1 MGSVRTRLEGLFNVL
16 AVVAVTSFI
25 VRADTMQAVSATVL
39 LKDDSTVKGE
49 FMTDKVKGTTLFT
62 KELVLDAAIVK
73 SVKFVGTNGEAK
85 VELSNGDRFGM
96 SIVNPS
102 FTIKSLLGE
111 LKIPCGNIR
120 SISLSKRPAAAKGG
134 DSDGLIFHCTF
145 DDEASITSP
154 AIGPAGTFMTGRFE
168 EGKVGRALLA
178 MPFTKHAAFEFPV
191 GFIKD
196 SGCIEFWAKIL
207 NPNPIVGAGVDPRLL
222 AITFADTHRP
232 ASWLDVGSNDGT
244 GNSGFT
250 LSTWF
255 GTRSSIRGMRHLRYA
270 ELFPSGDWREWH
282 HYAMVWDKDGLLD
295 LPHRPKAAL
304 LVDGKL
310 VTSVEVQTVPAHLF
324 RMPSQTPY
332 VLGITYDPVHGTEN
346 TTKSPFLIDEYKIW
360 DYAKKDSFSDER

>member
-1 MGSVRTRLEGLFNVL
+1 MIKRMVWVIAAAISSIAL
-16 AVVAVTSFI
+16 ADPKQV
-25 VRADTMQAVSATVL
+25 VSATAS
-39 LKDDSTVKGE
+39 LKDGSTVKGD
-49 FMTDKVKGTTLFT
+49 FLTDKMKGTTLFA

-73 SVKFVGTNGEAK
+73 AVNFVGTNGSAK
-85 VELSNGDRFGM
+85 VELSNGDRFSM

-111 LKIPCGNIR
+111 LKIPCGSIC
-120 SISLSKRPAAAKGG
+120 SISFSRRLVGAQGG
-134 DSDGLIFHCTF
+134 VSDGLVFHCTF

-154 AIGPAGTFMTGRFE
+154 AVGPAGTFMTGRFE
-168 EGKVGRALLA
+168 DGRFGKALLA

-207 NPNPIVGAGVDPRLL
+207 KPNPVVGTGGDPRLL
-222 AITFADTHRP
+222 AITFADTHEL

-255 GTRSSIRGMRHLRYA
+255 GARSSMRGMRHLRYA
-270 ELFPSGDWREWH
+270 ELFPSGDWQDWH
-282 HYAMVWDKDGLLD
+282 HYAVVWDKNGILD
-295 LPHRPKAAL
+295 LPHTPKAAL

-332 VLGITYDPVHGTEN
+332 ILGITYDPAHGAEN

-360 DYAKKDSFSDER
+360 DYAKIVSLPNAEGLQ

>member
-1 MGSVRTRLEGLFNVL
+1 MVKRFVL
-16 AVVAVTSFI
+16 VSVAVTSFM
-25 VRADTMQAVSATVL
+25 VLADAKQTVSATAS
-39 LKDDSTVKGE
+39 LKDGSTVKGE
-49 FMTDKVKGTTLFT
+49 FLTDKVEGTTFFS

-73 SVKFVGTNGEAK
+73 AVVFTGTSGAAK

-120 SISLSKRPAAAKGG
+120 SISLSKRLAAAKGG
-134 DSDGLIFHCTF
+134 ASDGLIFHCTF

-168 EGKVGRALLA
+168 DGKFGKALLA

-207 NPNPIVGAGVDPRLL
+207 KPNPAVGTGGDPRLL
-222 AITFADTHRP
+222 AITFADTHEL
-232 ASWLDVGSNDGT
+232 ASWVDVGSNDGT
-244 GNSGFT
+244 GNSGFM
-250 LSTWF
+250 LSSWF
-255 GTRSSIRGMRHLRYA
+255 GAKSSISGMRYLRYA
-270 ELFPSGDWREWH
+270 ELFPAGNWRDWH
-282 HYAMVWDKDGLLD
+282 HYAVVWDKNGILD
-295 LPHRPKAAL
+295 LPQAPKAAL

-310 VTSVEVQTVPAHLF
+310 VTSVEVQSVPAHLF
-324 RMPSQTPY
+324 RTPSETPY
-332 VLGITYDPVHGTEN
+332 ILGITYDPAHGAEN

-360 DYAKKDSFSDER
+360 NYAKTDFLPNAEVLQ

>member
-1 MGSVRTRLEGLFNVL
+1 MIKRIVL
-16 AVVAVTSFI
+16 VVVALTSFI
-25 VRADTMQAVSATVL
+25 ARADTMQAVSATAS
-39 LKDDSTVKGE
+39 LKDGSTVKGE
-49 FMTDKVKGTTLFT
+49 FHTDKVEGTTLFT
-62 KELVLDAAIVK
+62 KGLVLDAAIVK
-73 SVKFVGTNGEAK
+73 DLAFTGTNGAAK

-96 SIVNPS
+96 SIGNPS

-120 SISLSKRPAAAKGG
+120 SISLSKRLVAAKRGA
-134 DSDGLIFHCTF
+134 SDGLIFHCTF

-154 AIGPAGTFMTGRFE
+154 AVGPAGTFMTGRFE
-168 EGKVGRALLA
+168 DGRFGKALLA

-207 NPNPIVGAGVDPRLL
+207 KTNPAVGTGGDPRLL
-222 AITFADTHRP
+222 AITFADTHEI

-255 GTRSSIRGMRHLRYA
+255 GARSSIRGGRHLQYT
-270 ELFPSGDWREWH
+270 ELFSSGNWRDWH
-282 HYAMVWDKDGLLD
+282 HYAVVWDKNGILD
-295 LPHRPKAAL
+295 LPHTPKAAL

-310 VTSVEVQTVPAHLF
+310 VTSVEVLSVPVHLL

-332 VLGITYDPVHGTEN
+332 ILGITYDPALGAEN

-360 DYAKKDSFSDER
+360 NHAKTDSFRNADAF

>member
-1 MGSVRTRLEGLFNVL
+1 MIKRIVLTVVFVVAFTVL
-16 AVVAVTSFI
+16 AGARPAMSAVA
-25 VRADTMQAVSATVL
+25 L
-39 LKDDSTVKGE
+39 LKDGSTVKGE
-49 FMTDKVKGTTLFT
+49 FLTVKVKGTTIFA
-62 KELVLDAAIVK
+62 KELVLDADIVK
-73 SVKFVGTNGEAK
+73 TVNFVGTNGEAK
-85 VELSNGDRFGM
+85 VELACGDRFAM
-96 SIVNPS
+96 AIINPS

-120 SISLSKRPAAAKGG
+120 SVSLSKRSVVAKGG
-134 DSDGLIFHCTF
+134 ASDGLIFYCTF

-168 EGKVGRALLA
+168 EGKFGKALLA
-178 MPFTKHAAFEFPV
+178 MPFTKHAAFELPV

-207 NPNPIVGAGVDPRLL
+207 KPNPVVGTGGDPRLL
-222 AITFADTHRP
+222 AITFADTHQL

-250 LSTWF
+250 LSSWF
-255 GTRSSIRGMRHLRYA
+255 GARSSLKGSRCLRYA
-270 ELFPSGDWREWH
+270 ELFPLGDWQDWH
-282 HYAMVWDKDGLLD
+282 HYAVVWDKNGILD
-295 LPHRPKAAL
+295 LPQAPKAAL

-310 VTSVEVQTVPAHLF
+310 VTSVEPQSASTHLI

-332 VLGITYDPVHGTEN
+332 ILGITYDPALGAEN

-360 DYAKKDSFSDER
+360 NYAKRDFLLNAE